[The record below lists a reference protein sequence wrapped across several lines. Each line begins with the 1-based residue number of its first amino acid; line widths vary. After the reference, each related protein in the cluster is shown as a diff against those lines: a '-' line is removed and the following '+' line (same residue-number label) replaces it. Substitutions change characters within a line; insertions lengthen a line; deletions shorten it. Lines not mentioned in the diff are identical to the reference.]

1 MSADI
6 ANTTLA
12 SAPYF
17 DDFNEDKKFHRVL
30 FRPSYPV
37 QARELT
43 QLQSILQNQIERFG
57 DSVYKTGSIIKG
69 CAPTVIPDANYF
81 VVPDA
86 FDVSNTSYENAIAYG
101 ATTGIQA
108 RILKGISGFV
118 ASTSPPKFIV
128 KYTTVGA
135 NGATQFLEDE
145 VINIYDAGQSY
156 VGQYKFTV
164 ASNTGFVANSRV
176 RGQTSDARGYISSIV
191 GSNLTITDIRG
202 DFVQGETIELV
213 SNTAVTTTANNIILD
228 FSTANNATGAELAN
242 TVVANSTTAN
252 GKYTPTGNAYA
263 VSISEGVVY
272 QKGFFIK
279 TDQQILV
286 LNSSAGG
293 PSAANNILVGI
304 ETAESVVD
312 EFADSSLYD
321 NSGNISN
328 EAAPGAHRLKLDT
341 SFVKYDKASTPDEEI
356 FFAIGEFGS
365 NNILRWN
372 TTSLAGRVGDE
383 LAQRTYDESGHYT
396 VNDFIISTKPA
407 SNTEQFE
414 YLINVPLGGTKA
426 YVRGNAIAFNSEQYF
441 TSRRGTDT
449 ESPIQQIVSMTYG
462 NYVNAQEVRGYFPAD
477 ESAPVNLYDT
487 FQNAITSAF
496 NSSSAPVGNIVGT
509 ANIRNIVYDEGG
521 DAKGMP
527 DAKYKV
533 YLFNI
538 KMNSNKSFTDD
549 VRSIVYSVDTNKK
562 AFADIA
568 VSDEFFAVTN
578 VAISAAGG
586 SYVTGDTV
594 VVNGGSGES
603 VKIVLTA
610 NATGNVTA
618 LSILSPGRYDVLP
631 SANAS
636 AILSTTGGNGTGL
649 TVVLSYDGEVES
661 ELKESS
667 YSPLVFGLSNRAVK
681 NLKDANNDSDT
692 RFYYNLE
699 VNTAISNTGSITVN
713 IPDGGSF
720 FGFSDSSDASEN
732 KIDLI
737 LTGDS
742 LETANLSGTVS
753 ATATNVLAGT
763 STRFSLDFMP
773 GETIRFNSTNNLIVS
788 VTSNTSMTLAAPVT
802 VSSNTYTRVHHKGS
816 AISLANSNRKINVD
830 SGLQT
835 LTVDLNDSNNDILY
849 AFSGTKEVK
858 ARVYARKVNA
868 RPITKIVRRNQ
879 KVRFYSGTLT
889 GTIASTGNSVTGTST
904 TFDADIKVGNYIRA
918 NGQTRKVT
926 AKSSN
931 TALSLD
937 TAFNPD
943 VSANTFEIVHPYG
956 FNMGVPDVFK
966 INRVSK
972 TGSANDDVNSTGSGI
987 LSFFTVDYGQ
997 RDTHYDHA
1005 VLYPKST
1012 ASISNTYLIVDFDC
1026 FEANAAIGKGFFSVE
1041 SYNVDDS
1048 QNANTLSTIRT
1059 WEIPTFYSQARQRDF
1074 DLRDAIDFRPY
1085 RANTANVTANSE
1097 IATLNPPPTTSF
1109 NSATTDY
1116 NPFPGQNFECNLTYY
1131 LPRRDALVLTSKGEF
1146 RVIEGE
1152 ATLQPRSPN
1161 ADSETQMVVATN
1173 YIPAYPSLTTTEAR
1187 VIKNYPYTMKVSP
1200 TVNKRFT
1207 MKDISAIEQRVSSLE
1222 YFTTLTRL
1230 EQKVTQL
1237 NIPNADGIDRF
1248 KNGIFVDPF
1257 DNHNLA
1263 RLNDP
1268 EHQIVIDTLNGVGR
1282 PKISIET
1289 VKLELDG
1296 VNGNSKTIIRDS
1308 ANNIAYNK
1316 DFLTV
1321 DYVPNT
1327 VFLEQAFATR
1337 EIPIDSDDR
1346 FLYGTVDLDKDI
1358 FSDVEQFRT
1367 YPNREYGAAYD
1378 SYETNTNYTVELI
1391 YPNSRTVK
1399 ILARGLKP
1407 NAKHYIGVDGVDYSA
1422 KAVQGFIQIG
1432 ADEIAENVVADGIE
1446 GQDLYADSNGRLYAI
1461 INLPGTIGIGSH
1473 IVTVSDVIASAIS
1486 NGLCSSRALGSF
1498 VVNSVDAISD
1508 YPPEPQPPIP
1518 KVGTIVA
1525 DFDVVG
1531 DLVVIEGTLHSL
1543 SFLDKTNRG
1552 IIPTGG
1558 SILETPVS
1566 WEWTFV
1572 QCSTGCVD
1580 SSSATSALQN
1590 PEDIVYTFYT
1600 PIETVYVKLKVTG
1613 SGGTVSEII
1622 KPVQLTKYQD
1632 NTGGLQLKI
1641 RNQLPGSDNN
1651 YWVSN
1656 VAVLK
1661 AVSYLHLMFRVDMTS
1676 NRVSG
1681 GRCKIAITGNK
1692 SGITY
1697 SGTNFTATNVG
1708 TAEIT
1713 GNNSGDVLSETNM
1726 SAISIANGSRA
1737 VGVRWK
1743 GANVQD
1749 TSITIVATYE
1759 NAAGQVL
1766 DTLTK
1771 TISWSKLGT
1780 LTPCKPCGA
1789 GQLEITPING
1799 ADPCSTPE
1807 VNIRPIGDVLTY
1819 KVC

>member
-30 FRPSYPV
+30 FRPSFPV

-69 CAPTVIPDANYF
+69 CAPTVISDANYF
-81 VVPDA
+81 VVPNA

-101 ATTGIQA
+101 ATTGVQA

-118 ASTSPPKFIV
+118 DSTSPPKFIV

-135 NGATQFLEDE
+135 NGATQFQEDE
-145 VINIYDAGQSY
+145 VIDIFDAGQSY

-164 ASNTGFVANSRV
+164 ASNTGFVANSRI
-176 RGQTSDARGYISSIV
+176 RGQTSDARGYISTIV

-213 SNTAVTTTANNIILD
+213 SNTAVTTTANTIVLD
-228 FSTANNATGAELAN
+228 FSTANNTSGASIAN

-263 VSISEGVVY
+263 ISISEGVVY

-356 FFAIGEFGS
+356 FFAVGEFGS

-372 TTSLAGRVGDE
+372 TTSISGRVGDE

-396 VNDFIISTKPA
+396 VKDFTITTKPSA
-407 SNTEQFE
+407 NTEEFE
-414 YLINVPLGGTKA
+414 YVIGDGKA
-426 YVRGNAIAFNSEQYF
+426 YVRGNPIKFDTVQNF
-441 TSRRGTDT
+441 VSRRGTDT
-449 ESPIQQIVSMTYG
+449 ESPVQQIVSMNYG
-462 NYVNAQEVRGYFPAD
+462 SYANAQEVRGYFPAD
-477 ESAPVNLYDT
+477 ESATVNLYDT
-487 FQNAITSAF
+487 FQNAISTSK
-496 NSSSAPVGNIVGT
+496 NGSSAASGNIIGT
-509 ANIRNIVYDEGG
+509 ANIRNIVFDESG
-521 DAKGMP
+521 DPKGAP
-527 DAKYKV
+527 DARYKF

-538 KMNSNKSFTDD
+538 KMNSNKSFTD
-549 VRSIVYSVDTNKK
+549 VRSVVYSAVANRT

-594 VVNGGSGES
+594 LVNGGSGES

-636 AILSTTGGNGTGL
+636 AILSTTGGTGTGL
-649 TVVLSYDGEVES
+649 TVVLTYDGEVES
-661 ELKESS
+661 ELKEAS

-681 NLKDANNDSDT
+681 NLKDADGDADT
-692 RFYYNLE
+692 RFYYNL
-699 VNTAISNTGSITVN
+699 AIDSTLANTGSITLN

-720 FGFSDSSDASEN
+720 FGFSDAADASEN
-732 KIDLI
+732 KIDLVLYGNTSI
-737 LTGDS
+737 
-742 LETANLSGTVS
+742 ETVNLDGTVS
-753 ATATNVLAGT
+753 VA
-763 STRFSLDFMP
+763 
-773 GETIRFNSTNNLIVS
+773 NSTTTTITGSGTYFQRDFVVGEKIS
-788 VTSNTSMTLAAPVT
+788 VMGNTAVVINSIASNTTMTTKTAHGAAA
-802 VSSNTYTRVHHKGS
+802 SANTYKRVHDGGS
-816 AISLANSNRKINVD
+816 AISLSTSNRTITLN
-830 SGLQT
+830 SGLQS
-835 LTVDLNDSNNDILY
+835 LTVDLGPDFT
-849 AFSGTKEVK
+849 FSGTKDIK

-868 RPITKIVRRNQ
+868 RPIAKTVKRNQ
-879 KVRFYSGTLT
+879 LVRFYNGTLT
-889 GTIASTGNSVTGTST
+889 GTITSTGNSVTGTST

-931 TALSLD
+931 TALSLE

-972 TGSANDDVNSTGSGI
+972 TGSANDDVNTAGSDI
-987 LSFFTVDYGQ
+987 QKFFTIDFGQ

-1041 SYNVDDS
+1041 SYSVNDAIG
-1048 QNANTLSTIRT
+1048 ANTSQYIKT

-1074 DLRDAIDFRPY
+1074 DLRDSIDFRPY
-1085 RANTANVTANSE
+1085 RANTANVTANSQS
-1097 IATLNPPPTTSF
+1097 ATLNPPPTTSF
-1109 NSATTDY
+1109 NTATTDY

-1152 ATLQPRSPN
+1152 AKLQPRSPN
-1161 ADSETQMVVATN
+1161 ADSETQMVVATT
-1173 YIPAYPSLTTTEAR
+1173 YVPAYPSLTATEAQ

-1230 EQKVTQL
+1230 EQKATQL

-1263 RLNDP
+1263 RIGDN
-1268 EHQIVIDTLNGVGR
+1268 EHQIVIDPLMGVGR
-1282 PKISIET
+1282 PKVSIET
-1289 VKLELDG
+1289 VKLELDS

-1308 ANNIAYNK
+1308 ANNIAYNR

-1346 FLYGTVDLDKDI
+1346 FLYGTVDLDKEI

-1407 NAKHYIGVDGVDYSA
+1407 NAKHYIGVDSTDYSA
-1422 KAVQGFIQIG
+1422 KATQGFIQIG
-1432 ADEIAENVVADGIE
+1432 ADEIAENVVADGVE

-1461 INLPGTIGIGSH
+1461 VNLPGNISLGSH
-1473 IVTVSDVIASAIS
+1473 TVVVADVVASAIS
-1486 NGLCSSRALGSF
+1486 NGFCSSRALGSF
-1498 VVNSVDAISD
+1498 VVNSVDDISD
-1508 YPPEPQPPIP
+1508 YPPEPQPPAP
-1518 KVGTIVA
+1518 KTGMIVA

-1531 DLVVIEGTLHSL
+1531 DLVVIEGTPHSL

-1552 IIPTGG
+1552 IIAPEG
-1558 SILETPVS
+1558 SVLETPVS

-1580 SSSATSALQN
+1580 SSSATSTLQN
-1590 PEDIVYTFYT
+1590 PEDIVYTYYT

-1613 SGGTVSEII
+1613 SGGTVSEVI

-1656 VAVLK
+1656 VSVLK
-1661 AVSYLHLMFRVDMTS
+1661 AVGYLHLMFRVDMTS

-1681 GRCKIAITGNK
+1681 GKCKIAITGNK
-1692 SGITY
+1692 GSGSY
-1697 SGTNFTATNVG
+1697 SGTNFTATNIG
-1708 TAEIT
+1708 TTEIT
-1713 GNNSGDVLSETNM
+1713 GNNSGDVLGETNM
-1726 SAISIANGSRA
+1726 SIASLANGSRA
-1737 VGVRWK
+1737 VGLRWK

-1771 TISWSKLGT
+1771 TISWSASGT
-1780 LTPCKPCGA
+1780 LAPCKPCVG
-1789 GQLEITPING
+1789 GQLEITPINR
-1799 ADPCSTPE
+1799 AEPCSAPQIDI
-1807 VNIRPIGDVLTY
+1807 VNGRIAY

>member
-69 CAPTVIPDANYF
+69 CAPTVISDANYF

-86 FDVSNTSYENAIAYG
+86 FDVANTSYENAIAYG
-101 ATTGIQA
+101 AITGIQA

-128 KYTTVGA
+128 KYTTVGT

-145 VINIYDAGQSY
+145 TINIYDAGQSY
-156 VGQYKFTV
+156 IGQYKFTV
-164 ASNTGFVANSRV
+164 ASNTGFVANSRI

-191 GSNLTITDIRG
+191 GSNLTITDTRG
-202 DFVQGETIELV
+202 DFVQGETIELL
-213 SNTAVTTTANNIILD
+213 SNTAVTTITNNIILD
-228 FSTANNATGAELAN
+228 FSTANNITGAELAN

-252 GKYTPTGNAYA
+252 SKYTPTGDAYA
-263 VSISEGVVY
+263 VSVSEGVVY

-279 TDQQILV
+279 TDQQVLI

-304 ETAESVVD
+304 ETAESVID

-341 SFVKYDKASTPDEEI
+341 TFVKYDKASTPDEEI
-356 FFAIGEFGS
+356 FFALGEFGS

-568 VSDEFFAVTN
+568 VSDEFFSVTN
-578 VAISAAGG
+578 VAIQNAGTN
-586 SYVTGDTV
+586 YVTGDTV

-610 NATGNVTA
+610 NTSTGVVTGT
-618 LSILSPGRYDVLP
+618 SIADSGRYDILP

-636 AILSTTGGNGTGL
+636 AILSTSGGTGSGL
-649 TVVLSYDGEVES
+649 TVSLNYDGEVES

-667 YSPLVFGLSNRAVK
+667 YSPLIFGLSNRAVK

-699 VNTAISNTGSITVN
+699 VNTAISNTGSITVS

-742 LETANLSGTVS
+742 LETANLSGTVN
-753 ATATNVLAGT
+753 AAATNVLTGT

-788 VTSNTSMTLAAPVT
+788 ITSNTSMTLAAPVT

-816 AISLANSNRKINVD
+816 AISLENSNRSINVD

-835 LTVDLNDSNNDILY
+835 LTVDLNVSNNDILY
-849 AFSGTKEVK
+849 AFGGTKEVK

-868 RPITKIVRRNQ
+868 RPIAKTVKRNQ
-879 KVRFYSGTLT
+879 KVRFYNGTLT
-889 GTIASTGNSVTGTST
+889 GTITSSNNNVTGSST

-931 TALSLD
+931 TALTID

-943 VSANTFEIVHPYG
+943 VAGANTFEIVHPYG

-972 TGSANDDVNSTGSGI
+972 TGSANDDVNSIGSGI
-987 LSFFTVDYGQ
+987 LNFFTVDYGQ

-1041 SYNVDDS
+1041 SYSVNDAIGAD
-1048 QNANTLSTIRT
+1048 TSTSIKT

-1152 ATLQPRSPN
+1152 ASLQPRTPN
-1161 ADSETQMVVATN
+1161 ADSETQMVVATTHV
-1173 YIPAYPSLTTTEAR
+1173 PAYPSLTTVEAKD
-1187 VIKNYPYTMKVSP
+1187 IKNYPYTMKVSP

-1289 VKLELDG
+1289 VKLELDNA
-1296 VNGNSKTIIRDS
+1296 NGNSKTIIRDS

-1327 VFLEQAFATR
+1327 VFLEQSFATR

-1346 FLYGTVDLDKDI
+1346 FLYGTVDLDKEI

-1407 NAKHYIGVDGVDYSA
+1407 NAKHYIGVDGVDYSV

-1432 ADEIAENVVADGIE
+1432 ADEIAENVVADGTE

-1498 VVNSVDAISD
+1498 VVNSVDTISD

-1531 DLVVIEGTLHSL
+1531 DLVVIEGTTHSL

-1552 IIPTGG
+1552 IIPPGG

-1632 NTGGLQLKI
+1632 NTAGLRLTI
-1641 RNQLPGSDNN
+1641 YNQLPGSDNN
-1651 YWVSN
+1651 FYASGGSI
-1656 VAVLK
+1656 LK
-1661 AVSYLHLMFRVDMTS
+1661 AVSYLHLIFRADMTS

-1708 TAEIT
+1708 TTEIT
-1713 GNNSGDVLSETNM
+1713 TNDGKD
-1726 SAISIANGSRA
+1726 NGGREI
-1737 VGVRWK
+1737 GLRWK
-1743 GANVQD
+1743 GANVQE

-1771 TISWSKLGT
+1771 TISWSPSGT
-1780 LTPCKPCGA
+1780 LAPCKPCGA

>member
-69 CAPTVIPDANYF
+69 CAPTVISDANYF

-86 FDVSNTSYENAIAYG
+86 FDVANTSYENAIAYG
-101 ATTGIQA
+101 AITGIQA

-128 KYTTVGA
+128 KYTTVGT

-145 VINIYDAGQSY
+145 TINIYDAGQSY
-156 VGQYKFTV
+156 IGQYKFTV
-164 ASNTGFVANSRV
+164 ASNTGFVANSRI

-191 GSNLTITDIRG
+191 GSNLTITDTRG

-252 GKYTPTGNAYA
+252 GKYTPAGNAYA

-279 TDQQILV
+279 TDQQVLI

-304 ETAESVVD
+304 ETAESVID

-341 SFVKYDKASTPDEEI
+341 TFVKYDKASTPDEEI
-356 FFAIGEFGS
+356 FFALGEFGS

-568 VSDEFFAVTN
+568 VSDEFFSVTN
-578 VAISAAGG
+578 VAIQNAGTN
-586 SYVTGDTV
+586 YVTGDTV

-610 NATGNVTA
+610 NTSTGVVTGT
-618 LSILSPGRYDVLP
+618 SIADSGRYDILP

-636 AILSTTGGNGTGL
+636 AILSTSGGTGSGL
-649 TVVLSYDGEVES
+649 TVSLNYDGEVES

-667 YSPLVFGLSNRAVK
+667 YSPLIFGLSNRAVK

-699 VNTAISNTGSITVN
+699 VNTAISNTGSITVS

-742 LETANLSGTVS
+742 LETANLSGTVN
-753 ATATNVLAGT
+753 AAATNVLTGT

-788 VTSNTSMTLAAPVT
+788 ITSNTSMTLAAPVT

-816 AISLANSNRKINVD
+816 AISLENSNRSINVD

-835 LTVDLNDSNNDILY
+835 LTVDLNVSNNDILY
-849 AFSGTKEVK
+849 AFGGTKEVK

-868 RPITKIVRRNQ
+868 RPIAKTVKRNQ
-879 KVRFYSGTLT
+879 KVRFYNGTLT
-889 GTIASTGNSVTGTST
+889 GTITSTGNSVAGTST

-931 TALSLD
+931 TALSID

-943 VSANTFEIVHPYG
+943 VAGANTFEIVHPYG

-972 TGSANDDVNSTGSGI
+972 TGSANDDVNSIGSGI
-987 LSFFTVDYGQ
+987 LNFFTVDYGQ

-1041 SYNVDDS
+1041 SYSVNDAIGAD
-1048 QNANTLSTIRT
+1048 TSTSIKT

-1152 ATLQPRSPN
+1152 ASLQPRTPN
-1161 ADSETQMVVATN
+1161 ADSETQMVVATTHV
-1173 YIPAYPSLTTTEAR
+1173 PAYPSLTTVEAKD
-1187 VIKNYPYTMKVSP
+1187 IKNYPYTMKVSP

-1289 VKLELDG
+1289 VKLELDNA
-1296 VNGNSKTIIRDS
+1296 NGNSKTIIRDS

-1327 VFLEQAFATR
+1327 VFLEQSFATR

-1346 FLYGTVDLDKDI
+1346 FLYGTVDLDKEI

-1407 NAKHYIGVDGVDYSA
+1407 NAKHYIGVDGVDYSV

-1432 ADEIAENVVADGIE
+1432 ADEIAENVVADGTE

-1498 VVNSVDAISD
+1498 VVNSVDTISD

-1531 DLVVIEGTLHSL
+1531 DLVVIEGTTHSL

-1552 IIPTGG
+1552 IIPPGG

-1590 PEDIVYTFYT
+1590 PEDIAYAFYT

-1632 NTGGLQLKI
+1632 NTAGLRLTI
-1641 RNQLPGSDNN
+1641 YNQLPGSDNN
-1651 YWVSN
+1651 FYASGGSI
-1656 VAVLK
+1656 LK
-1661 AVSYLHLMFRVDMTS
+1661 AVSYLHLIFRADMTS

-1708 TAEIT
+1708 TTEIT
-1713 GNNSGDVLSETNM
+1713 TNDGKD
-1726 SAISIANGSRA
+1726 NGGREI
-1737 VGVRWK
+1737 GLRWK
-1743 GANVQD
+1743 GANVED